1 MSDDKRLD
9 ELEKTVSQLVRDG
22 EARKK
27 EKKVSVR
34 NRKLW
39 LMISLV
45 LVVSAVII
53 SFTVS
58 CDMSSLF
65 DDIPPFDNDNPVII
79 NPSEEEKPDNS
90 YDIAKGEGVT
100 ILGFAPEYAVVSDTG
115 ELTIYGENSMF
126 AVPGESVQLPDGT
139 VIDFQV
145 TTLAV
150 QVIVDGEIV
159 MIFRK

>member
-27 EKKVSVR
+27 EKKVSER

-65 DDIPPFDNDNPVII
+65 DDIPPL
-79 NPSEEEKPDNS
+79 
-90 YDIAKGEGVT
+90 Y
-100 ILGFAPEYAVVSDTG
+100 LVSH
-115 ELTIYGENSMF
+115 LNMLSCQI
-126 AVPGESVQLPDGT
+126 
-139 VIDFQV
+139 QV
-145 TTLAV
+145 N
-150 QVIVDGEIV
+150 
-159 MIFRK
+159 

>member
-9 ELEKTVSQLVRDG
+9 ELEKTVSQLVRDD

-27 EKKVSVR
+27 EKKVSER

-58 CDMSSLF
+58 CDMSSLLS
-65 DDIPPFDNDNPVII
+65 DIDINGKTNIKTAANKIAIIVINESPITFILLIITLLYCTSMVVDN
-79 NPSEEEKPDNS
+79 
-90 YDIAKGEGVT
+90 
-100 ILGFAPEYAVVSDTG
+100 
-115 ELTIYGENSMF
+115 
-126 AVPGESVQLPDGT
+126 
-139 VIDFQV
+139 
-145 TTLAV
+145 
-150 QVIVDGEIV
+150 
-159 MIFRK
+159 MI